1 MCYTF
6 KKYATMAHRIV
17 NTGETTLTYSIRRM
31 VKEDLEQ
38 VNAIDREAFPT
49 QWPPANYRHE
59 LQNKIAHYIVM
70 YDDTRTYK
78 NDPGKT
84 TKHKFDFIS
93 WLMPWTRQR
102 RRQIEHNPPTPQHYI
117 CGFSGI
123 WMMAGEAHITNIA
136 VRQSYQGKGLGEL
149 LMLATV
155 DLAAELKASFVTLE
169 VRASNLVAQ
178 RLYTKYGFTQMGIRR
193 GYYLDNKE
201 DAIIMSTESI
211 SGETFKARLDELRQ
225 ALKEKINPPVDGIST
240 NE

>member
-1 MCYTF
+1 
-6 KKYATMAHRIV
+6 
-17 NTGETTLTYSIRRM
+17 LTYSIRRM

-70 YDDTRTYK
+70 SDDSKLYDSPPEK
-78 NDPGKT
+78 S
-84 TKHKFDFIS
+84 HKSKLGFIS
-93 WLMPWTRQR
+93 WLMPWTRHR
-102 RRQIEHNPPTPQHYI
+102 RSQNVSGPPPPQPYL

-123 WMMAGEAHITNIA
+123 WMMADEAHITNIA
-136 VRQSYQGKGLGEL
+136 VRQAYQGKGLGEL
-149 LMLATV
+149 LMVATI
-155 DLAAELKASFVTLE
+155 DLAGELKASFLTLE

-211 SGETFKARLDELRQ
+211 SGETFKARLQELRE
-225 ALKEKINPPVDGIST
+225 ALTKKLSPPDEEKPSV
-240 NE
+240 

>member
-1 MCYTF
+1 
-6 KKYATMAHRIV
+6 MAHRIV

-49 QWPPANYRHE
+49 QWPPANYRQE

-70 YDDTRTYK
+70 CDDTKTFE

-84 TKHKFDFIS
+84 AKHKLDFIS
-93 WLMPWTRQR
+93 WLMPWTRHR
-102 RRQIEHNPPTPQHYI
+102 RRQIENMPPIPYPYI

-136 VRQSYQGKGLGEL
+136 VRQMYQGKGLGEL
-149 LMLATV
+149 LMLATI
-155 DLAAELKASFVTLE
+155 DLAGELKASFITLE

-211 SGETFKARLDELRQ
+211 SGETFITRLQELRES
-225 ALKEKINPPVDGIST
+225 LKNKINPPVDEKSSSD
-240 NE
+240 

>member
-1 MCYTF
+1 
-6 KKYATMAHRIV
+6 MA
-17 NTGETTLTYSIRRM
+17 
-31 VKEDLEQ
+31 KEDLEQ

-49 QWPPANYRHE
+49 QWPPANYRQE

-70 YDDTRTYK
+70 HDDTRTFIS
-78 NDPGKT
+78 KT
-84 TKHKFDFIS
+84 DRPAKDKFDIIA

-102 RRQIEHNPPTPQHYI
+102 RRQKSLSPPAPLPYI

-123 WMMAGEAHITNIA
+123 WMMSDEAHITNIA
-136 VRQSYQGKGLGEL
+136 VKQEYKGKGLGEL
-149 LMLATV
+149 LMIATI
-155 DLAAELKASFVTLE
+155 DLAGELKASFITLE

-211 SGETFKARLDELRQ
+211 SAETFKARVKELRE
-225 ALKEKINPPVDGIST
+225 ALKNKIVPAVDGNPT
-240 NE
+240 